1 MKIKRLELKAFGPFS
16 GQLLDFSS
24 PLPGL
29 HIVYGP
35 NEAGKSSAMRALQA
49 LFFGFPVRTADN
61 FLHQNQQLL
70 VGGCLAGKDGGEFT
84 FFRRKR
90 SVKDLFDQH
99 DNPIEPSALTP
110 WLHGIEKELFLALY
124 GINHETLVMG
134 GQGIL
139 DQQGEV
145 GKALFA
151 AGAGLASLKPVID
164 ALEREGESLFRPL
177 GSSRLIN
184 EALAYHKELLKQSKE
199 VTLSVREWEEQRQA
213 LDEAL
218 KRLMERQKSKQELE
232 TEKRRLERLLQAL
245 PDLSDRNNLLRQ
257 LAELGEVTPLAAD
270 FSARRTTLEQRER
283 EARIHHEQVSA
294 RVQALREK
302 MGGLSLNQA
311 LLDEAVE
318 IDELYQR
325 LGEYR
330 KGKSDR
336 PLREGQRMSART
348 AAASLLRQIK
358 PEVTI
363 NDIESLRPG
372 LSKRRRV
379 QELASRLEA
388 LQQGRRNAQI
398 QLQEIEKALERLE
411 GERLKF
417 PSVVESALLS
427 RAHLAAERVGD
438 IDAQIMGLEQ
448 ERQRGER
455 DCHAA
460 LHRLGLWKGALELV
474 LHLTLPLVETVN
486 LFDEEFRT
494 VNDNKRQL
502 QAEREE
508 CEKQQKEVAEQI
520 QTLIFASDVPG
531 EEELAKNRSRR
542 EQGWQLLRRQWINQE
557 DVAEESRSYD
567 SQHPLPEAY
576 ERMVGLADQ
585 SADRLYREAE
595 LVEKYASLK
604 AEVEKSAMRLAALHE
619 KEACADKAFAAFQH
633 RWQDQWASCGVT
645 PLSPREMS
653 AWLGSFE
660 YLRIQVREF
669 QKSQRELDEKVA
681 RRGELRGALLK
692 EIAVS
697 DDVKSFPGE
706 ELQEP
711 LDYARALL
719 NSIEMIRNERELLEG
734 KLCDGQR
741 ALENAMEK
749 RSRAEAELKEWRTE
763 WSDALAPLG
772 LDGRAL
778 PSEALDFIETLQ
790 ACFERLKEAD
800 DFRKRIEGID
810 RDTKE
815 FERDVDLLVQKI
827 APDLASAEA
836 HPAVTELK
844 LRLGRASQEQAV
856 LKRESEELESLEK
869 VLVTTQTDLRSCE
882 EELSTMRCS
891 AHCNTRE
898 ELISAEQRSTAWTML
913 KNRQQEL
920 ERNLSR
926 IAGGTTLADL
936 ELQAESVNPDEL
948 PGKIDTLN
956 LEIVNLLDPE
966 INQLTESIGRKKNE
980 LDRMDG
986 GSKAAELAEALQH
999 SLTKIRRLTERYIR
1013 IKLAAKM
1020 LRDETERYRQENE
1033 APVLKIASRYFA
1045 ELTMGSF
1052 TGLRTDSDDHGK
1064 LVLTGVRPN
1073 GSWLQVEA
1081 MSSGT
1086 RDQLYLALRLATLEW
1101 RTESSEPMPFIVDD
1115 ILINFDDQRSRATI
1129 KALSELGE
1137 KSQVILFTHHQKIVD
1152 VAGEPEFAGKV
1163 RIHQLGKDVMDK
1175 GRSA

>member
-1 MKIKRLELKAFGPFS
+1 MEDVMKIKRLELKAFGPFS

-70 VGGCLAGKDGGEFT
+70 VGGCLEGGDGTELA

-99 DNPIEPSALTP
+99 DNPIEPSLLTP
-110 WLHGIEKELFLALY
+110 FLHGVEKELFLALY

-164 ALEREGESLFRPL
+164 ELEREGESLFRPQ

-199 VTLSVREWEEQRQA
+199 ATLSCRDWEEHQQA

-218 KRLMERQKSKQELE
+218 RRLMERQKIKQELE
-232 TEKRRLERLLQAL
+232 TEKRRLERLQQAL
-245 PDLSDRNNLLRQ
+245 PDLSDRKNLLRQ
-257 LAELGEVTPLAAD
+257 LDELGEVTVLPAD
-270 FSARRTTLEQRER
+270 FSERRATLEQRER
-283 EARIHHEQVSA
+283 EARIHHEQVMS
-294 RVQALREK
+294 RLQALREQ
-302 MGGLSLNQA
+302 MDGHSLNQR
-311 LLDEAVE
+311 LLDEAAMIE
-318 IDELYQR
+318 ELHQR

-330 KGKSDR
+330 KGKNDL
-336 PLREGQRMSART
+336 PLREGQRISART
-348 AAASLLRQIK
+348 AAADLLRQIK
-358 PEVTI
+358 PDLTI
-363 NDIESLRPG
+363 NEVESLRPG
-372 LSKRRRV
+372 LSKRKRV
-379 QELASRLEA
+379 QALASRHEA
-388 LQQGRRNAQI
+388 LLQESRNAQL
-398 QLQEIEKALERLE
+398 QLQEIEKGLER
-411 GERLKF
+411 
-417 PSVVESALLS
+417 VVAEKQQLPPVAETVQLS
-427 RAHLAAERVGD
+427 RALLASERAGD
-438 IDAQIMGLEQ
+438 IDTQIMNLEH
-448 ERQRGER
+448 ERQSCER
-455 DCHAA
+455 ECHAA
-460 LHRLGLWKGALELV
+460 LNRLGLWKGSLQLV
-474 LHLTLPLVETVN
+474 LSLPLPLVETVN
-486 LFDEEFRT
+486 LFDEEFRVLT
-494 VNDNKRQL
+494 DNKRQL
-502 QAEREE
+502 LSEREE
-508 CEKQQKEVAEQI
+508 LEKQQALAHEQI
-520 QTLIFASDVPG
+520 QKLVFASDVPSK
-531 EEELAKNRSRR
+531 EELSKNRSRR
-542 EQGWQLLRRQWINQE
+542 EQGWQLLRRQWIEQE

-567 SQHPLPEAY
+567 SRHPLPEAY

-585 SADRLYREAE
+585 TADRLYREAE
-595 LVEKYASLK
+595 LVEKYASLQ
-604 AEVEKSAMRLAALHE
+604 ADAEKSGKRLAALRE
-619 KEACADKAFAAFQH
+619 KERGAVETLAEFHH
-633 RWQDQWASCGVT
+633 RWQQQWAVT
-645 PLSPREMS
+645 DMIPLSPREMI

-660 YLRIQVREF
+660 NLRIQVREF
-669 QKSQRELDEKVA
+669 EKNVREIDEKMLRRRELQVN
-681 RRGELRGALLK
+681 LLK
-692 EIAVS
+692 EIAATGDTKIFS
-697 DDVKSFPGE
+697 GE
-706 ELQEP
+706 ELNES
-711 LDYARALL
+711 LDYARTLL
-719 NSIEMIRNERELLEG
+719 NSIETVQKKRDVIDG
-734 KLCDGQR
+734 KLRDGQR
-741 ALENAMEK
+741 TLERAAEK
-749 RSRAEAELKEWRTE
+749 RNRSEEELKEWQAE
-763 WSDALAPLG
+763 WSDALSPLG
-772 LDGRAL
+772 LDGRAF

-790 ACFERLKEAD
+790 ACFERLREAD

-827 APDLASAEA
+827 APDLAGAEA

-869 VLVTTQTDLRSCE
+869 ALVTTQTDLRSCE
-882 EELSTMRCS
+882 EELAAMRHS
-891 AHCNTRE
+891 AHCETRE
-898 ELISAEQRSTAWTML
+898 ELIAAEQRSAAWAIL
-913 KNRQQEL
+913 KNRQEEL

-926 IAGGTTLADL
+926 IAEGITLTDI

-948 PGKIDTLN
+948 PGRIDTLTK
-956 LEIVNLLDPE
+956 EIVSLLDPE
-966 INQLTESIGRKKNE
+966 INHLAESIGRIKNE
-980 LDRMDG
+980 LERMDG

-1013 IKLAAKM
+1013 IRLAAKM

-1064 LVLTGVRPN
+1064 LVLAGVRPN

-1115 ILINFDDQRSRATI
+1115 ILINFDDQRSQATI
-1129 KALSELGE
+1129 KALSKLGE
-1137 KSQVILFTHHQKIVD
+1137 KSQVILFTHHQKIVE

-1163 RIHQLGKDVMDK
+1163 FIHKLG
-1175 GRSA
+1175 GRAT

>member
-1 MKIKRLELKAFGPFS
+1 MEVVMKIKRLELKAFGPFS

-49 LFFGFPVRTADN
+49 LFFGFPVRTSDN

-70 VGGCLAGKDGGEFT
+70 VGGCLEGRDGTELA

-164 ALEREGESLFRPL
+164 ELDREGESLFRPQ

-184 EALAYHKELLKQSKE
+184 EALAFHKELQRQSKE
-199 VTLSVREWEEQRQA
+199 VTLSGREWEEHRQA
-213 LDEAL
+213 LDDAV
-218 KRLMERQKSKQELE
+218 KRLTERQKRKQELE
-232 TEKRRLERLLQAL
+232 TEKRRLERLQQAL
-245 PDLSDRNNLLRQ
+245 PDLSDRKNLLRQ
-257 LAELGEVTPLAAD
+257 LAELGEVTPLPLD
-270 FSARRTTLEQRER
+270 FSERRTTLEQRER
-283 EARIHHEQVSA
+283 EARIHHEQVIA

-302 MGGLSLNQA
+302 MGGLSLNRT
-311 LLDEAVE
+311 LLDEAVV

-336 PLREGQRMSART
+336 PQREGQRISART

-358 PEVTI
+358 PELTI
-363 NDIESLRPG
+363 NEVESLRPG

-379 QELASRLEA
+379 QELASRHEA
-388 LQQGRRNAQI
+388 LLQGNRNTRL
-398 QLQEIEKALERLE
+398 QLQEIEKALESVD
-411 GERLKF
+411 GERGLLPPF
-417 PSVVESALLS
+417 TETNQLLRAL
-427 RAHLAAERVGD
+427 LAAERVGD
-438 IDAQIMGLEQ
+438 IDAQIIALEQ
-448 ERQRGER
+448 ERQRDER
-455 DCHAA
+455 ECHAA
-460 LHRLGLWKGALELV
+460 LHRLALWKGALEQV
-474 LHLTLPLVETVN
+474 LHMPLPLVETVN
-486 LFDEEFRT
+486 LFDEEFRALS
-494 VNDNKRQL
+494 DHKRQL
-502 QAEREE
+502 LAEREE
-508 CEKQQKEVAEQI
+508 LEKQQIVAEEA
-520 QTLIFASDVPG
+520 LRDLEFASDVPG
-531 EEELAKNRSRR
+531 EEDLAKKRCRR

-595 LVEKYASLK
+595 LVQKHATLK
-604 AEVEKSAMRLAALHE
+604 AEAEKNTKKLAVLHE
-619 KEACADKAFAAFQH
+619 KEAHADNALAAFQR
-633 RWQDQWASCGVT
+633 RWQEQWASCGMT

-660 YLRIQVREF
+660 HLRIQVREL
-669 QKSQRELDEKVA
+669 QKSQRELDEKVE
-681 RRGELRGALLK
+681 RRGELRGALLT
-692 EIAVS
+692 ELAAS
-697 DDVKSFPGE
+697 DDVKRFPGE

-711 LDYARALL
+711 LNYSRSLL
-719 NSIEMIRNERELLEG
+719 NTIETVQKKRELLEG
-734 KLCDGQR
+734 KLRDGQK
-741 ALENAMEK
+741 ALENAVEK
-749 RSRAEAELKEWRTE
+749 RTRAEEELKEWQRE
-763 WSDALAPLG
+763 WSDALTPLG

-778 PSEALDFIETLQ
+778 PSEVLDFIETLQ
-790 ACFERLKEAD
+790 SCFERLKEAD

-810 RDTKE
+810 RDTTE
-815 FERDVDLLVQKI
+815 FERDVELLVQKI
-827 APDLASAEA
+827 APDLAGIESN
-836 HPAVTELK
+836 PAVTELK

-856 LKRESEELESLEK
+856 LNRESEELELLEK
-869 VLVTTQTDLRSCE
+869 ALVTTQTDLRSCE
-882 EELSTMRCS
+882 EELAAMRHAARCE
-891 AHCNTRE
+891 TRE
-898 ELISAEQRSTAWTML
+898 ELIVAEQRSATWTIR
-913 KNRQQEL
+913 KNRQEEL

-936 ELQAESVNPDEL
+936 ELHAESLNPDEL
-948 PGKIDTLN
+948 PGRIDFLN
-956 LEIVNLLDPE
+956 KEIVSLLDPE
-966 INQLTESIGRKKNE
+966 INQLAESVGRKKNE
-980 LDRMDG
+980 LERMNG

-1013 IKLAAKM
+1013 IKLATKM
-1020 LRDETERYRQENE
+1020 LRDETERYRQDNE
-1033 APVLKIASRYFA
+1033 APVLKIASRYFT

-1064 LVLTGVRPN
+1064 LVLAGVRPN

-1115 ILINFDDQRSRATI
+1115 ILINFDDRRSQATL

-1137 KSQVILFTHHQKIVD
+1137 KSQVILFTHHRKIVEA
-1152 VAGEPEFAGKV
+1152 AGEPGFAGKIF
-1163 RIHQLGKDVMDK
+1163 IHQLG
-1175 GRSA
+1175 SEL